1 MVRWAIGDPH
11 FGHFNILAYCDR
23 PFADLDEMHEVIMHN
38 WNTTVDDEDL
48 VIIFGDLAFGKGS
61 KEVLKSI
68 LPQLKGHKRL
78 IRGNHDHETITW
90 YKRYGIEHIYGPQI
104 WDEKWPYR
112 VILSHIPVPCK
123 APCINIHA
131 HVHNLIHIAEEGI
144 YRCVSVEQI
153 NYTPVDLDKL
163 IKEIRDGN

>member
-1 MVRWAIGDPH
+1 MGI
-11 FGHFNILAYCDR
+11 FNIISYCNR
-23 PFADLDEMHEVIMHN
+23 PFENADEMNEVIMMN
-38 WNTTVDDEDL
+38 WNFTVNDDDL
-48 VIIFGDLAFGKGS
+48 VYIFGDLAFGKGS

-78 IRGNHDHETITW
+78 IRGNHDRETATW

-104 WDEKWPYR
+104 WDDVHKD

-131 HVHNLIHIAEEGI
+131 HVHNLMHIAEEGI

-153 NYTPVDLDKL
+153 NYTPVDLDEL
-163 IKEIRDGN
+163 IEEVIQHV

>member
-1 MVRWAIGDPH
+1 MGI
-11 FGHFNILAYCDR
+11 FNIISYCNR
-23 PFADLDEMHEVIMHN
+23 PFQNADEMNEIIMTN
-38 WNTTVDDEDL
+38 WNFTAKDEDL
-48 VIIFGDLAFGKGS
+48 VYIFGDLAFGKGS

-78 IRGNHDHETITW
+78 IRGNHDRETITW
-90 YKRYGIEHIYGPQI
+90 YKRYGIEHVYGPQI
-104 WDEKWPYR
+104 WDDVHKD

-131 HVHNLIHIAEEGI
+131 HVHNLMHIAEEGI

-153 NYTPVDLDKL
+153 NYIPVDLDEL
-163 IKEIRDGN
+163 IEKVRRGEY